1 MKKQIKSWMG
11 RSQLLMGEERLEQL
25 INKNVLVVGLGGVGG
40 IAAEMIARSGVGK
53 MTIVDA
59 DVVEETN
66 RNRQM
71 PALIS
76 TDGQLKT
83 EVMAKRLM
91 DINPDLELTVVSKFF
106 RDDTT
111 NEILDSQQF
120 DYALDC
126 IDTLAP
132 KVFFIKACMDRK
144 IPIVTSMGA
153 GNKVDPTQIKVA
165 DISKTYNCHLAKYTR
180 KYLYKFGIR
189 KGLKVVFSPEQPA
202 SYMGIKLVDGQNKKS
217 SPGTISYMPAVFGCT
232 VASIAI
238 RELYQMAE

>member
-83 EVMAKRLM
+83 EVMAQRLM
-91 DINPDLELTVVSKFF
+91 DINPDLELTVVAKFF

-144 IPIVTSMGA
+144 IPIVSSMGA
-153 GNKVDPTQIKVA
+153 GNKIDPTQLKVA

-232 VASIAI
+232 VASVAI
-238 RELYQMAE
+238 RDLYRIQ

>member
-83 EVMAKRLM
+83 EVMAQRLM
-91 DINPDLELTVVSKFF
+91 DINPDLELTVVTKFF

-144 IPIVTSMGA
+144 IPIVSSMGA
-153 GNKVDPTQIKVA
+153 GNKIDPTQLKVA

-232 VASIAI
+232 VASVAI
-238 RELYQMAE
+238 RDLYRIQ